1 MAGLLT
7 PPRDRL
13 VPVEREPLPAAMPAA
28 IASPGYSASLSA
40 DQQTI
45 TDVLSQVYRGTSVV
59 RMAPLPPSASATS
72 NAAANSAAQVI
83 VENSSSG
90 SGGTTVSGVSSVELD
105 MPLQFAVS
113 GSPGTGVV
121 DLGVTWTSEP
131 AGYILQAPLP
141 GLGSFQGATV
151 ALSST
156 GGPSNAVSVSQTA
169 AGSTALAIVSA
180 YAFGTGGHGAMLSSG
195 WTQAGTA
202 GAWYKNISGSG
213 PVTASLDTVASGIQQ
228 TATLSLFSGPPP
240 SFVQAVNLNSTTTS
254 AATFNSITNTA
265 GNTLVMIANLATGT
279 GGPTQPALGPTPIS
293 ATDSLGNTWVQLLNS
308 TYNPNYV
315 SGPNDQTQTAIFVCV
330 DCLGGAN
337 TVQFNYAPNILV
349 STQVGTVL
357 EFGPLPAGSSIPF
370 FGPLVTSQ
378 IPIINLASSSNGGVG
393 GVLPVAKGG
402 TGVVLSTG
410 TTRTVLSASPTFT
423 GTVGLPIVTLTGTVT
438 DYNNIST
445 VSNGIPAEY
454 ATVDLTGQ
462 GAAIAATT
470 LYAPLGGATGMYR
483 ISWSAT
489 ITTADGVS
497 SSLGGTNGFQ
507 VKYTSPTDSVAKT
520 TAPQTPWATGLNT
533 TGTADGGVMVIYAKG
548 GTNIQYAYDYTSATP
563 GQMKYELHIKLES
576 L

>member
-1 MAGLLT
+1 M
-7 PPRDRL
+7 
-13 VPVEREPLPAAMPAA
+13 
-28 IASPGYSASLSA
+28 
-40 DQQTI
+40 
-45 TDVLSQVYRGTSVV
+45 

-105 MPLQFAVS
+105 MPSQFSVS
-113 GSPGTGVV
+113 GSPGTGAV

-131 AGYILQAPLP
+131 AGYILQAPPP
-141 GLGSFQGATV
+141 GLGSLQGTTIARSPTSLTSV
-151 ALSST
+151 
-156 GGPSNAVSVSQTA
+156 PVSVSQTA
-169 AGSTALAIVSA
+169 TASTALAIVSA
-180 YAFGTGGHGAMLSSG
+180 YAFGTTTPGTMLSPG

-202 GAWYKNISGSG
+202 GVWYKNIASSGT
-213 PVTASLDTVASGIQQ
+213 VTASISSVASGVQQ
-228 TATLSLFSGPPP
+228 NATMSFFTGPAP
-240 SFVQAVNLNSTTTS
+240 SYVQAVNLNSTTTT

-265 GNTLVMIANLATGT
+265 GNTLIMIANLATGT
-279 GGPTQPALGPTPIS
+279 GGVTQPALGPTPIS
-293 ATDSLGNTWVQLLNS
+293 AKDSLGNTWIKIFDS
-308 TYNPNYV
+308 AYNPNYV
-315 SGPNDQTQTAIFVCV
+315 LGPNDQTQTAMFVCV
-330 DCLGGAN
+330 NCLSGAN
-337 TVQFNYAPNILV
+337 TIQFNYAPNILV

-357 EFGPLPAGSSIPF
+357 EFGPLPTGSSIPF
-370 FGPLVTSQ
+370 FAPLLSSE
-378 IPIINLASSSNGGVG
+378 IPAINLASSGSGGVG
-393 GVLPVAKGG
+393 GILPVANGG

-410 TTRTVLSASPTFT
+410 STRTVLSASPTFT

-438 DYNNIST
+438 NYNNIST
-445 VSNGIPAEY
+445 VSNGVPAEY

-470 LYAPLGGATGMYR
+470 LYTPLGGATGMYR

-489 ITTADGVS
+489 ITTVDGVS

-507 VKYTSPTDSVAKT
+507 VVYTSPTDSVAKT

-533 TGTADGGVMVIYAKG
+533 TGTADGGVMVVYAKG

-563 GQMKYELHIKLES
+563 GQMKYELHIKLEA